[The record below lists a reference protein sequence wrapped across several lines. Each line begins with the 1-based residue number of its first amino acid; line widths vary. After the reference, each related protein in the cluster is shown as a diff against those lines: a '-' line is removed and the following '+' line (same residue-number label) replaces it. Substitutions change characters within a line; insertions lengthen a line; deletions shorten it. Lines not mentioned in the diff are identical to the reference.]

1 MASTAG
7 GFLLGFGLCV
17 LLVCLGAGFLL
28 EQYYGQVM
36 SWKGTVE
43 RVYEITHSS
52 GYRRAM
58 DALSALSPY
67 ASRIADALR
76 NPLLSLIGL
85 GWLANYASY
94 VEGVSQAYS
103 YMKQAYDASEAAYRA
118 IGVVEV
124 APQYLIYG
132 MGFGLLLMIIGA
144 VLIVRSRRR

>member
-36 SWKGTVE
+36 SWRETIE
-43 RVYEITHSS
+43 QVYEITHSPA
-52 GYRRAM
+52 YRKAM

-85 GWLANYASY
+85 SWLASYANY

-103 YMKQAYDASEAAYRA
+103 YMKQVYDASETAHRA

-124 APQYLIYG
+124 APQYLVYG

-144 VLIVRSRRR
+144 VLIARSRKR

>member
-36 SWKGTVE
+36 SWRGTIE
-43 RVYEITHSS
+43 QVYEITHSPA
-52 GYRRAM
+52 YRRAM
-58 DALSALSPY
+58 DALSTLSPY

-76 NPLLSLIGL
+76 NPLVSWMGL
-85 GWLANYASY
+85 GWLASY
-94 VEGVSQAYS
+94 VEGIPQACS
-103 YMKQAYDASEAAYRA
+103 YMKQVYDASETAYRA
-118 IGVVEV
+118 MGVVEV
-124 APQYLIYG
+124 APQDLVYG

-144 VLIVRSRRR
+144 VLIARARRR

>member
-1 MASTAG
+1 MASTTG
-7 GFLLGFGLCV
+7 GFLLGFGLCL

-28 EQYYGQVM
+28 GQYYGQVM
-36 SWKGTVE
+36 SWRGTIE
-43 RVYEITHSS
+43 QVYEITHSS

-58 DALSALSPY
+58 DALSALSPH

-76 NPLLSLIGL
+76 NPLISWMGL
-85 GWLANYASY
+85 GWLASY
-94 VEGVSQAYS
+94 VEGIPQAYS
-103 YMKQAYDASEAAYRA
+103 YMKQVYDASETSYRA

-144 VLIVRSRRR
+144 VLIARSRRR